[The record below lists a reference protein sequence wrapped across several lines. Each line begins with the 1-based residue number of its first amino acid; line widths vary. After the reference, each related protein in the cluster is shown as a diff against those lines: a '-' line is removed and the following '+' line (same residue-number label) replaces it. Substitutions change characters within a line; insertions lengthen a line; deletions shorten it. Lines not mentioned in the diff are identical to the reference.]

1 MKFKV
6 SFKLHGS
13 LLRSGTRYILGIPGL
28 AVFYTSNDCL
38 CVKHLFKN
46 DAKDLYISY
55 SYLST
60 TTWNSIELI
69 GDGYDSIKV
78 KANSYTF
85 TMLKESRYQ
94 NYIVSGSFSDSNNLK
109 FSSYMLYTQQPDSW
123 EFQVKFTQFSNTQD
137 YVGIVGNSANYAG
150 GNLVIYRRST
160 DDKLRYQL
168 RLPNGSGSG
177 ALSLTGSNDITLNQP
192 TIVRFRYG
200 GSDGYDAL
208 LSFDD
213 GATYTSDAHSDN
225 TYKIFVSS
233 ESNSTICLGYGRG
246 TSSQYLKTFDG
257 NFDLTKFYFKT
268 NGTYYID
275 YLNNV
280 GRENLIKTGTLTTTT
295 VGEEYYYPTISVGD
309 LNLYGNS
316 WLLIKDIEALKLEA

>member
-13 LLRSGTRYILGIPGL
+13 MLRSGTRYILKIPGL
-28 AVFYTSNDCL
+28 ALFYTSHDCL

-46 DAKDLYISY
+46 NAKDLYISY

-85 TMLKESRYQ
+85 TLLKEERYQ
-94 NYIVSGSFSDSNNLK
+94 NYIISGNFSNDNHLR
-109 FSSYMLYTQQPDSW
+109 FSSYFLNTEQPSSW
-123 EFQVKFTQFSNTQD
+123 EFQVEFTQFTNSTD
-137 YVGIVGNSANYAG
+137 FVGIVGNDTQYAG
-150 GNLVIYRRST
+150 GNIVIYRRT
-160 DDKLRYQL
+160 VDNKLRYQL
-168 RLPNGSGSG
+168 RLLNGSSG
-177 ALSLTGSNDITLNQP
+177 RIAIVGETEMPLNQS
-192 TIVRFRYG
+192 TIARVRY
-200 GSDGYDAL
+200 DEDTGYDAL
-208 LSFDD
+208 LSFDNGRTYILD
-213 GATYTSDAHSDN
+213 GHVDDTSKV
-225 TYKIFVSS
+225 YIS
-233 ESNSTICLGYGRG
+233 ESYSYISLGFGYSTQSNNL
-246 TSSQYLKTFDG
+246 TAFDG
-257 NFDLTKFYFKT
+257 TFDLTKFYFKK
-268 NGTYYID
+268 NGGYYID

-280 GRENLIKTGTLTTTT
+280 GRGLLTQKGTLTKTI